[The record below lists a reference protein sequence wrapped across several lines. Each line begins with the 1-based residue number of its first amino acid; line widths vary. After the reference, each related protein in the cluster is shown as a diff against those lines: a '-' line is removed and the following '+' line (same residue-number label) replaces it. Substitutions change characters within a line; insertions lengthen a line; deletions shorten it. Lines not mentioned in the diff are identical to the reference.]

1 MKNYKIVING
11 TAYEV
16 AIEEITAAEATAAP
30 APVAA
35 APAPKAA
42 PVTGGE
48 SVTAPMPGTVLQLSV
63 ADGTAVKAGQVVAV
77 LEAMKMEN
85 EIVAPVG
92 GKVTYCVAKGATVQ
106 TGDVLCTIA

>member
-1 MKNYKIVING
+1 MKNYKIIING

-16 AIEEITAAEATAAP
+16 AIEEITAAEATAPVAP
-30 APVAA
+30 AASA
-35 APAPKAA
+35 APAAPAA
-42 PVTGGE
+42 PAKGKK
-48 SVTAPMPGTVLQLSV
+48 VTAPMPGTILQLSA

-85 EIVAPVG
+85 EIVAPVD
-92 GKVTYCVAKGATVQ
+92 GKVTYCVEKGAAVQ